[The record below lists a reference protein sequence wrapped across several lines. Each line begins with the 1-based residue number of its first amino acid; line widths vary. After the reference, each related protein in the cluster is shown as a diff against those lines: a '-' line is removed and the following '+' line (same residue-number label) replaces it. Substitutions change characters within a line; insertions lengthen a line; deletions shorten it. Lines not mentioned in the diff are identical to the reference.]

1 MEGRKLQWGGIRRQR
16 RVFARQGNILIR
28 LRNECSG
35 CPLASFLCYRD
46 TVTTVHEILGPGGRI
61 AARLPHYEQRPQQ
74 LEMSEAVA
82 QALATE
88 KHLVAEAGTGVGK
101 SFAYL
106 VPAILHAT
114 AAPPADP
121 ADDDDD
127 DTPKPRRRIIVSTH
141 TISLQ
146 EQLITKD
153 LPLLRAVIPE
163 EFTAVLVKGRGN
175 YLSLRRMNNA
185 AERMV
190 SLFSDEEEHRD
201 LRQIIAWSKK
211 TGDGSLSDLSFRPRP
226 SVWDEVQSDSSNC
239 LGRKC
244 KTHKDCFYFRARR
257 RVHNAQIL
265 VVNHALFFSDLA
277 LRRVGA
283 SILPDY
289 EAVIFDEAHNLEAV
303 AGDHLGLGVTSG
315 QVQYL
320 LHKLYNDR
328 TNKGLLVTR
337 KLREAQD
344 LVVDCYHHAD
354 DFFADVRSLVRRGS
368 EGISFRILKPDAVEN
383 QLSPALVRLAKEL
396 QRAARDIESES
407 EKLDFTSAY
416 ERLMALAGDV
426 THWVEQQTAG
436 DVYWIEA
443 TSAGRGRPKVSL
455 SSAPIDV
462 GPVLR
467 EHLFSKTKAV
477 VLTSATLAVGQ
488 PPSFDYFKSRLGLT
502 SSKTLQAGSPFNF
515 REQAQLVLVRGMP
528 DPTADKQRF
537 ERRSVDLIKRY
548 VERTDGHAFVLF
560 TSYDSL
566 RKAAAD
572 LTPWLAAR
580 DLALYSQADGTP
592 RTTMVEQFKVNPRG
606 VLLGTDSFWQGVDVP
621 GDALTNVIIT
631 KLPFSVPD
639 QPLLEARL
647 EAIRAA
653 GGNPFRDYQLPAAV
667 IKLRQGFG
675 RLIRTQRDR
684 GIVVIL
690 DPRIKTKPYG
700 RVFLQSLPECTV
712 VEEPAE
718 AADQAASRTA
728 DPLDF

>member
-1 MEGRKLQWGGIRRQR
+1 VNEFQSRRIADAP
-16 RVFARQGNILIR
+16 V
-28 LRNECSG
+28 
-35 CPLASFLCYRD
+35 P
-46 TVTTVHEILGPGGRI
+46 TVAEILGPGGKI
-61 AARLPHYEQRPQQ
+61 AARLPHYEHRPQQ
-74 LEMSEAVA
+74 LAMAEAVA
-82 QALATE
+82 AALATE
-88 KHLVAEAGTGVGK
+88 RHLVVEAGTGVGK

-106 VPAILHAT
+106 IPAILHAT
-114 AAPPADP
+114 AARPAAIRAP
-121 ADDDDD
+121 EDDDEENEKEA
-127 DTPKPRRRIIVSTH
+127 KPRRRIVVSTH

-190 SLFSDEEEHRD
+190 SLFSDEEEIRD

-226 SVWDEVQSDSSNC
+226 SVWDEAQSDSSNC

-244 KTHKDCFYFRARR
+244 NTYNQCFYFRARR
-257 RVHNAQIL
+257 RVHNAQLLI
-265 VVNHALFFSDLA
+265 VNHALFFSDLA

-289 EAVIFDEAHNLEAV
+289 EAVVFDEAHNLEAV

-315 QVQYL
+315 QVQYIL
-320 LHKLYNDR
+320 SKLYNDR

-337 KLREAQD
+337 KLHEAQD
-344 LVVDCYHHAD
+344 IVVECYHQAD
-354 DFFADVRSLVRRGS
+354 DFFSDVRSLAHGAKEGNTRRVHTPS
-368 EGISFRILKPDAVEN
+368 AVEN
-383 QLSPALVRLAKEL
+383 RLSPALTRLAKEI

-407 EKLDFTSAY
+407 EKLDFISAKD
-416 ERLMALAGDV
+416 RLLALAGDI
-426 THWVEQQTAG
+426 THWVEQQTPE
-436 DVYWIEA
+436 DVYWIE
-443 TSAGRGRPKVSL
+443 SSVSRGRPKVAL
-455 SSAPIDV
+455 AAAPIDV

-467 EHLFSKTKAV
+467 EHLFEKTKCV
-477 VLTSATLAVGQ
+477 VLTSATLAIGK
-488 PPSFDYFKSRLGLT
+488 PPNFDFLKSRLGLT
-502 SSKTLQAGSPFNF
+502 QSQTLRAGSPFNF
-515 REQAQLVLVRGMP
+515 REQAQLVLVRGLP
-528 DPTADKQRF
+528 DPSVEKQAF
-537 ERRSVDLIKRY
+537 ERRSIELIKRY

-560 TSYDSL
+560 TSYTSL
-566 RKAAAD
+566 RQAAAE
-572 LTPWLAAR
+572 LTPWLAAKN
-580 DLALYSQADGTP
+580 LALYSQADGTP
-592 RTTMVEQFKVNPRG
+592 RTAMVEQFKANPRG

-690 DPRIKTKPYG
+690 DPRVKSKPYG
-700 RVFLQSLPECTV
+700 RVFLDSLPDCTV
-712 VEEPAE
+712 VEESADDLASPAP
-718 AADQAASRTA
+718 SGRGS
-728 DPLDF
+728 L

>member
-1 MEGRKLQWGGIRRQR
+1 
-16 RVFARQGNILIR
+16 V
-28 LRNECSG
+28 S
-35 CPLASFLCYRD
+35 
-46 TVTTVHEILGPGGRI
+46 TVAEILGPGGKI
-61 AARLPHYEQRPQQ
+61 AARLPYYEHRPQQ
-74 LEMSEAVA
+74 LAMAEAVA
-82 QALATE
+82 EAMAAE
-88 KHLVAEAGTGVGK
+88 RHLVVEAGTGVGK

-106 VPAILHAT
+106 IPAILQVT
-114 AAPPADP
+114 AAKAGAKPIE
-121 ADDDDD
+121 DDDEEENEAQ
-127 DTPKPRRRIIVSTH
+127 PRRRIVIATH

-211 TGDGSLSDLSFRPRP
+211 TGDGSLADLSFKPR
-226 SVWDEVQSDSSNC
+226 SGVWDEVQSDSSNC

-244 KTHKDCFYFRARR
+244 QTYNQCFYFRARR
-257 RVHNAQIL
+257 RVHNAQLLI
-265 VVNHALFFSDLA
+265 VNHALFFSDLA

-289 EAVIFDEAHNLEAV
+289 EAVVFDEAHNLEAV

-315 QVQYL
+315 QVQYIL
-320 LHKLYNDR
+320 SKLYNDR

-344 LVVDCYHHAD
+344 LVVECYHQAD
-354 DFFADVRSLVRRGS
+354 DFFSDVRSLSRGASDGGTRRVH
-368 EGISFRILKPDAVEN
+368 KPDAVEN
-383 QLSPALVRLAKEL
+383 RLSPVLTRLAKEI
-396 QRAARDIESES
+396 QRAAREIDSES
-407 EKLDFTSAY
+407 EQLDFVSAKD
-416 ERLMALAGDV
+416 RLLALAGDIA
-426 THWVEQQTAG
+426 HWVEQQTPE

-443 TSAGRGRPKVSL
+443 STSRGRPKVAL
-455 SSAPIDV
+455 AAAPIDV

-467 EHLFSKTKAV
+467 EHLFEKTKCV
-477 VLTSATLAVGQ
+477 VLTSATLAIGQ
-488 PPSFDYFKSRLGLT
+488 PPNFDFLKSRLGLT
-502 SSKTLQAGSPFNF
+502 QCQTLRAGSPFNF
-515 REQAQLVLVRGMP
+515 REQAQLILVRGLP
-528 DPTADKQRF
+528 DPSAEKQAF
-537 ERRSVDLIKRY
+537 ERRSTELLKRY
-548 VERTDGHAFVLF
+548 IERTDGHAFVLF
-560 TSYDSL
+560 TSYASL
-566 RKAAAD
+566 RQAAAE
-572 LTPWLAAR
+572 LTPWLASR
-580 DLALYSQADGTP
+580 NLALYSQADGTP
-592 RTTMVEQFKVNPRG
+592 RTAMVEQFKSNPRG
-606 VLLGTDSFWQGVDVP
+606 VLLGTDSFWQGIDVP

-690 DPRIKTKPYG
+690 DPRVKTKPYG
-700 RVFLQSLPECTV
+700 RVFLESLPDCTV
-712 VEEPAE
+712 VEESASDAVRVGE
-718 AADQAASRTA
+718 APVGGRDLASGGRQ
-728 DPLDF
+728 PPEDFL

>member
-1 MEGRKLQWGGIRRQR
+1 
-16 RVFARQGNILIR
+16 V
-28 LRNECSG
+28 
-35 CPLASFLCYRD
+35 P
-46 TVTTVHEILGPGGRI
+46 TVAEILGPGGKI
-61 AARLPHYEQRPQQ
+61 AARLPHYEHRPQQ
-74 LEMSEAVA
+74 LAMAEAVA
-82 QALATE
+82 GALATE
-88 KHLVAEAGTGVGK
+88 RHLVVEAGTGVGK

-106 VPAILHAT
+106 IPAILHAT
-114 AAPPADP
+114 ATPPIAKR
-121 ADDDDD
+121 ASEEDDDEDENEA
-127 DTPKPRRRIIVSTH
+127 KPRRRIVISTH

-190 SLFSDEEEHRD
+190 SLFSDEEEYRD

-211 TGDGSLSDLSFRPRP
+211 TGDGSLSDLSFKPRP
-226 SVWDEVQSDSSNC
+226 SVWDEAQSDSSNC

-244 KTHKDCFYFRARR
+244 KTYNQCFYFRARR
-257 RVHNAQIL
+257 RVHNAQLLI
-265 VVNHALFFSDLA
+265 VNHALFFSDLA

-289 EAVIFDEAHNLEAV
+289 EAVVFDEAHNLEAV

-315 QVQYL
+315 QVQYIL
-320 LHKLYNDR
+320 SKLFNDR

-344 LVVDCYHHAD
+344 LVVECYHQAD
-354 DFFADVRSLVRRGS
+354 DFFSDVRSLGSSVGSHTIPTRSAS
-368 EGISFRILKPDAVEN
+368 EGNTRRVHKPNSVEN
-383 QLSPALVRLAKEL
+383 RLSPALTRLAKEI
-396 QRAARDIESES
+396 QRAAREIESES
-407 EKLDFTSAY
+407 EQLDFVSAKD
-416 ERLMALAGDV
+416 RLLALAGDV
-426 THWVEQQTAG
+426 THWVEQQTPE
-436 DVYWIEA
+436 DVYWIE
-443 TSAGRGRPKVSL
+443 SSMSRGRPKVAL
-455 SSAPIDV
+455 AAAPIDV

-467 EHLFSKTKAV
+467 EHLFEKTKCV
-477 VLTSATLAVGQ
+477 VLTSATLAIGQ
-488 PPSFDYFKSRLGLT
+488 PPNFDFLKSRLGLT
-502 SSKTLQAGSPFNF
+502 QCKTLRAGSPFNF
-515 REQAQLVLVRGMP
+515 REQAQLVLVRGLP
-528 DPTADKQRF
+528 DPSIEKQAF
-537 ERRSVDLIKRY
+537 ERRSIELIKRY

-560 TSYDSL
+560 TSYSSL
-566 RKAAAD
+566 RQAAAE
-572 LTPWLAAR
+572 LTPWLASQN
-580 DLALYSQADGTP
+580 LALYSQADGTP
-592 RTTMVEQFKVNPRG
+592 RTTMVEQFKANPRG

-690 DPRIKTKPYG
+690 DPRVKTKPYG
-700 RVFLQSLPECTV
+700 RVFLESLPDCTV
-712 VEEPAE
+712 VEES
-718 AADQAASRTA
+718 AADPTSISDAPVGERGA
-728 DPLDF
+728 